1 MMPHQEEKIYL
12 NALNIAF
19 KNNFLKLFP
28 FLSSSQTFKNAW
40 KRLSINQKENID
52 PYKEWQKL
60 QKQKIGF
67 IISSEDKYPDLLKE
81 ISYSPLSFY
90 IKGKI
95 PEEMPCI
102 AIVGTRKISAYGK
115 LVIEK
120 LVQELVRHNFI
131 IVSGLAY
138 GVDTIA
144 HKTALENKGK
154 TIAVLGS
161 GLNNV
166 YPYSN
171 KKLSQEIA
179 KHGALITEYPL
190 EAHALKHYFPWRN
203 RIISGLSLATLV
215 IEAPEKSGA
224 LITAQFALEQNREV
238 FAIPGS
244 IFNKNS
250 VGTNNLIKQGAKLV
264 SQIEDIF
271 EELNIQY
278 TLPIIKDPPSNLKFD
293 NKQEKKIYQSLSK
306 KKPLAIDKIIEIS
319 NLSPK
324 EVLAI
329 LTTLELKEFIKN
341 TNEGNY
347 IKNK

>member
-1 MMPHQEEKIYL
+1 MPHQEEKIYL
-12 NALNIAF
+12 NALNVAF

-28 FLSSSQTFKNAW
+28 LLSFSQSFKNTW
-40 KRLSINQKENID
+40 EKLSINQKENID
-52 PYKEWQKL
+52 PYKEWQKI
-60 QKQKIGF
+60 QKQKIDF
-67 IISSEDKYPDLLKE
+67 IISSENKYPDLLKE
-81 ISYSPLSFY
+81 ISYSPSSFY

-115 LVIEK
+115 LVTEK
-120 LVQELVRHNFI
+120 LVQELVRYNFI

-144 HKTALENKGK
+144 HKTALENQGK

-190 EAHALKHYFPWRN
+190 EAPALRRYFPWRN
-203 RIISGLSLATLV
+203 RIISGLSLATVV

-250 VGTNNLIKQGAKLV
+250 IGTNNLIKQGAKLV

-278 TLPIIKDPPSNLKFD
+278 TLPIIKDPPNLKFD
-293 NKQEKKIYQSLSK
+293 NKEEEKIYKSLSK
-306 KKPLAIDKIIEIS
+306 EKPLAIDKIIEIS
-319 NLSPK
+319 NLCPK
-324 EVLAI
+324 EALVI
-329 LTTLELKEFIKN
+329 LTTLEIKGFIKN
-341 TNEGNY
+341 IDGGNY
-347 IKNK
+347 IKLQ

>member
-1 MMPHQEEKIYL
+1 MPHHEEKIYL
-12 NALNIAF
+12 NALNVAF

-28 FLSSSQTFKNAW
+28 LLSSSQTFKSAW
-40 KRLSINQKENID
+40 EKLSVSQKEDID
-52 PYKEWQKL
+52 PYKEWQEIEE
-60 QKQKIGF
+60 QKIGF
-67 IISSEDKYPDLLKE
+67 IISSDNKYPDLLKE
-81 ISYSPLSFY
+81 ISYSPSSFY
-90 IKGKI
+90 IKGEI
-95 PEEMPCI
+95 PEEAPRI

-115 LVIEK
+115 LVTEK
-120 LVQELVRHNFI
+120 LVQELTRHNFI

-144 HKTALENKGK
+144 HKSALENQGK

-161 GLNNV
+161 GLNNI

-171 KKLSQEIA
+171 KRLSKEIA
-179 KHGALITEYPL
+179 KHGAIITEYPL
-190 EAHALKHYFPWRN
+190 EAPALRRYFPWRN
-203 RIISGLSLATLV
+203 RIISGLSLATVV

-250 VGTNNLIKQGAKLV
+250 IGTNNLIKQGAKLV

-278 TLPIIKDPPSNLKFD
+278 TLPIIKDSPSLKFD
-293 NKQEKKIYQSLSK
+293 NKQEEKIYQLLPKENS
-306 KKPLAIDKIIEIS
+306 LAIDKIIEIS

-324 EVLAI
+324 ETLVI

-341 TNEGNY
+341 TDGGNY

>member
-12 NALNIAF
+12 NALNVVF
-19 KNNFLKLFP
+19 KNNFLKLFS
-28 FLSSSQTFKNAW
+28 FLSSGQTFKNAW
-40 KRLSINQKENID
+40 GKLSISQRGNIN
-52 PYKEWQKL
+52 PYKEWQKIE
-60 QKQKIGF
+60 KQKVDF
-67 IISSEDKYPDLLKE
+67 IISSDNKYPDLLKE

-90 IKGKI
+90 IKGNI
-95 PEEMPCI
+95 PEEAPHI

-115 LVIEK
+115 LVTEK
-120 LVQELVRHNFI
+120 LVRELIRYNFV

-144 HKTALENKGK
+144 HKTALENQGK

-161 GLNNV
+161 GLNNI

-171 KKLSQEIA
+171 KKLSEEIA
-179 KHGALITEYPL
+179 RHGALITEYSL
-190 EAHALKHYFPWRN
+190 EAPALKSYFPWRN
-203 RIISGLSLATLV
+203 RIISGLSLATVV

-250 VGTNNLIKQGAKLV
+250 IGTNDLIKQGAKLV

-278 TLPIIKDPPSNLKFD
+278 TLPIIKDPPNLKFD
-293 NKQEKKIYQSLSK
+293 SKEEERIYKSLSK
-306 KKPLAIDKIIEIS
+306 ENSLTIDKIIEIS

-324 EVLAI
+324 EALVI
-329 LTTLELKEFIKN
+329 LTTLEIKGFIKN
-341 TNEGNY
+341 IDGGNY

>member
-1 MMPHQEEKIYL
+1 MPHHEEKIYL
-12 NALNIAF
+12 NALNVAF

-28 FLSSSQTFKNAW
+28 FLYSNQTFKSAW
-40 KRLSINQKENID
+40 EKLIISQKENID
-52 PYKEWQKL
+52 PYKEWQKIE
-60 QKQKIGF
+60 KQKVDL
-67 IISSEDKYPDLLKE
+67 IISSENRYPNLLKE
-81 ISYSPLSFY
+81 ISYSPSSFY
-90 IKGKI
+90 IKGEI
-95 PEEMPCI
+95 PEEAPCI
-102 AIVGTRKISAYGK
+102 AVVGTRKISAYGK
-115 LVIEK
+115 LVTEK
-120 LVQELVRHNFI
+120 LVKELVRYNFV

-144 HKTALENKGK
+144 HETTLKNQGK

-161 GLNNV
+161 GLGNV
-166 YPYSN
+166 YPFSN
-171 KKLSQEIA
+171 TRLSQEIA
-179 KHGALITEYPL
+179 KRGALISEYPL
-190 EAHALKHYFPWRN
+190 DAPALKSYFPWRN
-203 RIISGLSLATLV
+203 RIISGLSLATVV

-250 VGTNNLIKQGAKLV
+250 VGTNGLIKQGAKLV
-264 SQIEDIF
+264 CEIEDIL

-278 TLPIIKDPPSNLKFD
+278 TLPIIKDPPNLKFD
-293 NKQEKKIYQSLSK
+293 NKQEKKIYESLSK
-306 KKPLAIDKIIEIS
+306 GNPLAIDKIIEIS

-341 TNEGNY
+341 IDGGSY

>member
-1 MMPHQEEKIYL
+1 MPHHEEKIYL
-12 NALNIAF
+12 NALNVAF

-28 FLSSSQTFKNAW
+28 FLYSNQTFKNVW
-40 KRLSINQKENID
+40 EKLSIDQKKDIN
-52 PYKEWQKL
+52 PYKEWQKIE
-60 QKQKIGF
+60 KQKVDF
-67 IISSEDKYPDLLKE
+67 IVSSESKYPDLLKE
-81 ISYSPLSFY
+81 ISYSPSSFY
-90 IKGKI
+90 IKGEI
-95 PEEMPCI
+95 PEKAPCI
-102 AIVGTRKISAYGK
+102 AIVGTRKVTAYGK
-115 LVIEK
+115 LVTEK
-120 LVQELVRHNFI
+120 LVGELVHYNFI

-144 HKTALENKGK
+144 HETALKNQGK

-161 GLNNV
+161 GLNNL

-171 KKLSQEIA
+171 KRLSQKIA
-179 KHGALITEYPL
+179 RRGALISEYPL
-190 EAHALKHYFPWRN
+190 DAPALKSYFPWRN
-203 RIISGLSLATLV
+203 RIISGLSLATIV

-250 VGTNNLIKQGAKLV
+250 IGTNNLIKQGAKLV
-264 SQIEDIF
+264 CEIEDIL

-278 TLPIIKDPPSNLKFD
+278 TLPIIKDPLNLKFD
-293 NKQEKKIYQSLSK
+293 NKQEEKIYQSLSK
-306 KKPLAIDKIIEIS
+306 ENPIAIDKIIEIS

-341 TNEGNY
+341 TDGGNY

>member
-1 MMPHQEEKIYL
+1 MTPHHEEKIYL
-12 NALNIAF
+12 NAINVAF

-40 KRLSINQKENID
+40 GKLSISQKKNIN
-52 PYKEWQKL
+52 PYEEWQKIE
-60 QKQKIGF
+60 KQKVGF
-67 IISSEDKYPDLLKE
+67 IIPSENKYPNLLKE
-81 ISYSPLSFY
+81 ISYSPSSFY
-90 IKGKI
+90 IKGEI
-95 PEEMPCI
+95 PEETPRI

-115 LVIEK
+115 LVTEK
-120 LVQELVRHNFI
+120 LVQELVHYNFI

-144 HKTALENKGK
+144 HKTALENQGK

-161 GLNNV
+161 GLNNI

-190 EAHALKHYFPWRN
+190 EAPVLKHYFPWRN
-203 RIISGLSLATLV
+203 RIISGLSLATVV

-238 FAIPGS
+238 FAIPGP

-250 VGTNNLIKQGAKLV
+250 AGTNNLIKQGAKLV
-264 SQIEDIF
+264 SQIEDIL

-278 TLPIIKDPPSNLKFD
+278 TLPIIKDSPNLKFD
-293 NKQEKKIYQSLSK
+293 NKQEEKIYQSLSK
-306 KKPLAIDKIIEIS
+306 EKPLAIDKIIEIS

-324 EVLAI
+324 EVLTI
-329 LTTLELKEFIKN
+329 LTILELKDFIKN
-341 TNEGNY
+341 TDGGSY

>member
-1 MMPHQEEKIYL
+1 MMPHHEEKIYL
-12 NALNIAF
+12 NALNVAF
-19 KNNFLKLFP
+19 KNSFLKLFP
-28 FLSSSQTFKNAW
+28 LLSSSQTFKSAW
-40 KRLSINQKENID
+40 KKLSVTQKKNINPSE
-52 PYKEWQKL
+52 EWQKTK
-60 QKQKIGF
+60 KQKIDF
-67 IISSEDKYPDLLKE
+67 IIASENKYPGLLKE
-81 ISYSPLSFY
+81 ISYSPSSFY
-90 IKGKI
+90 IRGKI
-95 PEEMPCI
+95 PEKSPCI
-102 AIVGTRKISAYGK
+102 AVVGTRKISSYGK
-115 LVIEK
+115 LVTEK
-120 LVQELVRHNFI
+120 LVQELVRYNFI

-144 HKTALENKGK
+144 HETALENQGK

-161 GLNNV
+161 GLNNI

-171 KKLSQEIA
+171 KRLSQEIA

-190 EAHALKHYFPWRN
+190 EAPPLRRYFPWRN
-203 RIISGLSLATLV
+203 RILSGLSLATVV

-264 SQIEDIF
+264 SQIEDIL

-278 TLPIIKDPPSNLKFD
+278 TLPTIKDSSNLKFD

-306 KKPLAIDKIIEIS
+306 EKPLAIDKIIEIS
-319 NLSPK
+319 NLSSK
-324 EVLAI
+324 DVLAI

-341 TNEGNY
+341 IDGGSY

>member
-1 MMPHQEEKIYL
+1 MPHQEEKIYL
-12 NALNIAF
+12 NALNVAF

-28 FLSSSQTFKNAW
+28 FLCSSQTFKNAW
-40 KRLSINQKENID
+40 EKLSINQKENID
-52 PYKEWQKL
+52 PHEEWQKIR
-60 QKQKIGF
+60 KQKIDF
-67 IISSEDKYPDLLKE
+67 IVSSENKYPDLLKE
-81 ISYSPLSFY
+81 ISYSPSSFY
-90 IKGKI
+90 IKGEI
-95 PEEMPCI
+95 PEETPRI

-115 LVIEK
+115 SVTEK
-120 LVQELVRHNFI
+120 LVQELVRYNFI

-144 HKTALENKGK
+144 HKTALENQGK

-179 KHGALITEYPL
+179 KHGALISEYPL
-190 EAHALKHYFPWRN
+190 DAPALRRYFPWRN
-203 RIISGLSLATLV
+203 RIISGLSLATVV

-224 LITAQFALEQNREV
+224 LITAKFALEQNREV

-250 VGTNNLIKQGAKLV
+250 IGTNNLIQQGAKSV
-264 SQIEDIF
+264 SKIEDIL

-278 TLPIIKDPPSNLKFD
+278 TLPIIKDHPNLKFD
-293 NKQEKKIYQSLSK
+293 NKEEEKIYKSLSEE
-306 KKPLAIDKIIEIS
+306 KPLAIDKIIEIS

>member
-1 MMPHQEEKIYL
+1 MPHHEEKIYL
-12 NALNIAF
+12 NALNVAF

-28 FLSSSQTFKNAW
+28 FLCSNQTFKSTW
-40 KRLSINQKENID
+40 EKLSTDQKKDIS
-52 PYKEWQKL
+52 PYKEWQKIE
-60 QKQKIGF
+60 KQKVDF
-67 IISSEDKYPDLLKE
+67 IVSSENKYPNLLKE
-81 ISYSPLSFY
+81 ISYSPSSFY
-90 IKGKI
+90 IKGEI
-95 PEEMPCI
+95 PEEVPCI
-102 AIVGTRKISAYGK
+102 AIVGTRKVTTYGK
-115 LVIEK
+115 LVTEK
-120 LVQELVRHNFI
+120 LVEELVRYNFI

-144 HKTALENKGK
+144 HETALKNQGK

-161 GLNNV
+161 GLNNL

-171 KKLSQEIA
+171 KRLSQEIA
-179 KHGALITEYPL
+179 QHGALISEYSLDAP
-190 EAHALKHYFPWRN
+190 ALKSYFPWRN
-203 RIISGLSLATLV
+203 RIISGLSLATIV

-250 VGTNNLIKQGAKLV
+250 IGTNNLIKQGAKLV
-264 SQIEDIF
+264 CQIEDIL

-278 TLPIIKDPPSNLKFD
+278 TLPIIKDPPNLKFD
-293 NKQEKKIYQSLSK
+293 NKQEEKIYQSLSK
-306 KKPLAIDKIIEIS
+306 ENPIAIDKIIEIS

-341 TNEGNY
+341 TDGGNY

>member
-1 MMPHQEEKIYL
+1 MPHQEEKIYL

-28 FLSSSQTFKNAW
+28 FLCSSKSFKNSW
-40 KRLSINQKENID
+40 EKLSINSKENID
-52 PYKEWQKL
+52 PFKEWQKIE
-60 QKQKIGF
+60 KQNVNF
-67 IISSEDKYPDLLKE
+67 IISSENKYPDLLKE
-81 ISYSPLSFY
+81 ISYSPFSLY
-90 IKGKI
+90 INGEI

-102 AIVGTRKISAYGK
+102 AIVGTRKVSVYGK
-115 LVIEK
+115 LVTEK

-144 HKTALENKGK
+144 HKTALKNKGK

-171 KKLSQEIA
+171 KKLSEQIT
-179 KHGALITEYPL
+179 KRGALISEYPL
-190 EAHALKHYFPWRN
+190 ESSALSHYFPWRN
-203 RIISGLSLATLV
+203 RIISGLSLATVV

-224 LITAQFALEQNREV
+224 LITAKFALEQNREV

-250 VGTNNLIKQGAKLV
+250 IGTNDLIKQGAKLV
-264 SQIEDIF
+264 SKVEDIL

-278 TLPIIKDPPSNLKFD
+278 TLPIIEEPPSLKFD
-293 NKQEKKIYQSLSK
+293 SKNEEKIYKSLSK
-306 KKPLAIDKIIEIS
+306 EKPLTIDKIIEIS

-324 EVLAI
+324 EVLVI
-329 LTTLELKEFIKN
+329 LTELELKEFIKN
-341 TNEGNY
+341 TDSGSY

>member
-1 MMPHQEEKIYL
+1 MPHQEEKIYL
-12 NALNIAF
+12 NALNVAF
-19 KNNFLKLFP
+19 KNNFIKLFS
-28 FLSSSQTFKNAW
+28 FLSPNQTFKSTWN
-40 KRLSINQKENID
+40 KLSISQKENID
-52 PYKEWQKL
+52 PCKEWQKL
-60 QKQKIGF
+60 QKQKIDF
-67 IISSEDKYPDLLKE
+67 IISSENKYPNSLKE
-81 ISYSPLSFY
+81 ISYSPSSFY

-95 PEEMPCI
+95 SEEMPRI
-102 AIVGTRKISAYGK
+102 AVVGTRKISAYGK
-115 LVIEK
+115 LVTEK
-120 LVQELVRHNFI
+120 LVQELVRYNFI

-144 HKTALENKGK
+144 HKTALENQGK

-161 GLNNV
+161 GLNNI

-171 KKLSQEIA
+171 KKLSQEIT

-190 EAHALKHYFPWRN
+190 DSPALKRYFPWRN
-203 RIISGLSLATLV
+203 RIISGLSLATVV

-250 VGTNNLIKQGAKLV
+250 IGTNNLIKQGAKLV

-278 TLPIIKDPPSNLKFD
+278 TLPIIKDCPDLKFD
-293 NKQEKKIYQSLSK
+293 NKKEEKIYKSLSK
-306 KKPLAIDKIIEIS
+306 EKALTIDKIIEIS

-341 TNEGNY
+341 TDEGTY

>member
-1 MMPHQEEKIYL
+1 MPHHEERIYL
-12 NALNIAF
+12 NALNVAF

-28 FLSSSQTFKNAW
+28 FLYSSQTFKSAW
-40 KRLSINQKENID
+40 EKLSINQKENID
-52 PYKEWQKL
+52 PYKEWQKIE
-60 QKQKIGF
+60 KQKVDL
-67 IISSEDKYPDLLKE
+67 IISSENRYPNLLKE
-81 ISYSPLSFY
+81 ISYSPSSFY
-90 IKGKI
+90 IKGEI
-95 PEEMPCI
+95 PEEASCI

-115 LVIEK
+115 LVTEK
-120 LVQELVRHNFI
+120 LVKELVGYNFI

-144 HKTALENKGK
+144 HETTLKNQGK

-161 GLNNV
+161 GLDNV
-166 YPYSN
+166 YPFSN
-171 KKLSQEIA
+171 TRLSQEIA
-179 KHGALITEYPL
+179 KRGALISEYPL
-190 EAHALKHYFPWRN
+190 DAPALRSYFPWRN
-203 RIISGLSLATLV
+203 RIISGLSLATVV

-250 VGTNNLIKQGAKLV
+250 VGTNSLIKQGAKLV
-264 SQIEDIF
+264 CEIGDIL

-278 TLPIIKDPPSNLKFD
+278 TLPIIKDPPNLKFD
-293 NKQEKKIYQSLSK
+293 NEQEKKIYESLSK
-306 KKPLAIDKIIEIS
+306 ENPLAIDKIIEIS

-341 TNEGNY
+341 IDGGSY

>member
-1 MMPHQEEKIYL
+1 MPHHEEKIYL
-12 NALNIAF
+12 NALNVAF

-28 FLSSSQTFKNAW
+28 LLSSSQTFKNIW
-40 KRLSINQKENID
+40 ERLNISQKENID
-52 PYKEWQKL
+52 IYKEWQKIE
-60 QKQKIGF
+60 KQKIDF
-67 IISSEDKYPDLLKE
+67 IISSDDKYPNLLKE
-81 ISYSPLSFY
+81 ISYSPSSLY

-95 PEEMPCI
+95 SEESPCI
-102 AIVGTRKISAYGK
+102 AIVGTRKISTYGK
-115 LVIEK
+115 LVTEK
-120 LVQELVRHNFI
+120 LVQELTRYNFI

-144 HKTALENKGK
+144 HKTALKNQGK

-161 GLNNV
+161 GLNNI

-171 KKLSQEIA
+171 TRLSQEIA
-179 KHGALITEYPL
+179 KHGAIITEYPL
-190 EAHALKHYFPWRN
+190 EATALRHYFPWRN

-250 VGTNNLIKQGAKLV
+250 IGTNNLIKQGAKSV
-264 SQIEDIF
+264 SQIEDIL

-278 TLPIIKDPPSNLKFD
+278 TLPITKDSPVLKFD
-293 NKQEKKIYQSLSK
+293 NEQEKKIYQLLSK
-306 KKPLAIDKIIEIS
+306 ENSLAIDKIIEIS

-324 EVLAI
+324 EALTI

-341 TNEGNY
+341 TDGGNY